1 MAIEHLVAKKM
12 FFTKGVGHSK
22 AKLGAF
28 EDALRDAGIQKENLV
43 HVSSIIPPNCEIIK
57 KEEGIALLQPGAVTF
72 LVLARIE
79 TNEQNR
85 LMAASV
91 GLAVPKDSNQYG
103 YLSEYEAYGETDE
116 VAGEKSEE
124 LAATML
130 ASTLGVEFDVDQGWD
145 EKEQV
150 FKLSGKI
157 VKTSNITQSTVAVKD
172 GIWTCAISAA
182 VFIIQ

>member
-57 KEEGIALLQPGAVTF
+57 KEDGIALLQPGAVTF

-103 YLSEYEAYGETDE
+103 YLQRIRGLRRDGRGRRRKVRRARGYNACVDPR
-116 VAGEKSEE
+116 
-124 LAATML
+124 L
-130 ASTLGVEFDVDQGWD
+130 EFDVDQGWD
-145 EKEQV
+145 EK
-150 FKLSGKI
+150 SR
-157 VKTSNITQSTVAVKD
+157 SSS
-172 GIWTCAISAA
+172 SAA
-182 VFIIQ
+182 RY